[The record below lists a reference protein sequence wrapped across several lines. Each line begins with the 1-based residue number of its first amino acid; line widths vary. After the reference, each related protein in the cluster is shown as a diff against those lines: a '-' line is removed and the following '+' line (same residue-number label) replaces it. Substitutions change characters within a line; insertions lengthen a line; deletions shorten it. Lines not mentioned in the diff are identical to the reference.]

1 MLYMDDKFI
10 LMGLNDKRS
19 KKIAEVLGNKTC
31 KKIIDYLAETKQA
44 SEKDIADALNI
55 PINTTEYNLKK
66 LLETGLVEKTKNFF
80 WSKKGKK
87 IPMYK
92 LAKKHIVISPKSKP
106 TIDTLKTIIPVI
118 AAIAF
123 LVILISL
130 MIPQQGIIDE
140 DQTEIKTFSSYSQ
153 LEKFL
158 EENQEQ
164 IDSYGGLRGG
174 EIMAEA
180 TFASGTD
187 SVTGSTQESK
197 SASDY
202 SETNIQVKGVDEP
215 DIVKNDGK
223 YIYAVS
229 GSKVII
235 VNAYPAEDMEI
246 LSEINVS
253 NIRNIFLNNN
263 KLIIFSN
270 NYKGGQK
277 TDIKI
282 YDVTDKEFP
291 ELEKE
296 ISTDG
301 YYVNARMIN
310 DYVYVIANQ
319 HVGFDNIVLPGIMVD
334 GIKEEIAVNKI
345 SYFNY
350 PDTSYTFTNI
360 LAINSQDLEF
370 ESKTFLTGASHNIYV
385 SQENIYLTYT
395 KRVKSN
401 NYLEEMVDE
410 VMKPIVPREQRRE
423 IKEIMDSE
431 KSLNEKYNEVS
442 NLVQEY
448 SMSLTGKEKAE
459 FDQELFEKMQEFMI
473 EIQKKTEKTVVHKIN
488 IDENN
493 IEYITAGEVPGTV
506 LNQFSMD
513 EYDNNFRIATTTG
526 DSWSDNSLNHLY
538 VLDSNLEIIGSVD
551 DLAKGEKIYSARF
564 LGEKAYMVT
573 FKKVDPLFVIDLSDP
588 ENPEVLGQLKV
599 TGYSSYLHP
608 YDENHIIG
616 IGKEATEQG
625 RIQGVKIALFD
636 VSDVENPIEKAKYE
650 VKGRW
655 SNSNALYDHKA
666 FLFDKDRELLVLPMS
681 YSEEWTNTEGVRK
694 YEHWQGSFV
703 FKINQD
709 TIELKG
715 KIDHKENTTEQ
726 GYYYGPYA
734 VQRSLYMDDTLYT
747 ISRTMIKANDLEDLS
762 EINKVKLPY
771 EDVYY
776 YRGGIVGV
784 EEVEVDE

>member
-448 SMSLTGKEKAE
+448 SMSLTEKEKAE

>member
-1 MLYMDDKFI
+1 MDDKFI

-448 SMSLTGKEKAE
+448 SMSLTEKEKAE